1 MVLGDRGDS
10 VREEQKRLNGLGAE
24 PPLTVDGV
32 WGPKTQA
39 AFEKFGSPDGGT
51 TTTATANESGLLL
64 PGNAQLWR
72 NETSGE
78 DWVIYEVPGVMQA
91 DGTMSEPVF
100 VSWLVET
107 KEDLEAVVGPGKTP
121 TYTFSGSE
129 DDFTAK
135 GVIDLGGVDELRVSD
150 LEGDP
155 FDTWVED
162 MTALAAVQPWILDD
176 DYIGLVVQAAM
187 ERVDGRLSLEEIQG
201 TNWWKDNTAGQR
213 AWMETWFSDEKTA
226 QQMLD
231 DNRAS
236 MKYQLSQAGID
247 NASPD
252 LVNWMAD
259 RTTMGIW
266 STTRLQSQVA
276 ALADPYSVDTI
287 DDELFEYMANESI
300 NVDHTRDKEDTVRG
314 HLEEWLGP
322 VYGQWTDE
330 QIARKAGELRN
341 NPDGEQE
348 FIESL
353 KDQRMS
359 MFPEHTDR
367 NLSYQSIAA
376 PWRTYSQGIWGAPIE
391 DTDEVFQQVLRLNDP
406 REAGKVLRKAGIDRG
421 YDKTISD
428 VVQGM
433 QQGMKS
439 NVRGAV

>member
-1 MVLGDRGDS
+1 
-10 VREEQKRLNGLGAE
+10 
-24 PPLTVDGV
+24 
-32 WGPKTQA
+32 
-39 AFEKFGSPDGGT
+39 
-51 TTTATANESGLLL
+51 
-64 PGNAQLWR
+64 
-72 NETSGE
+72 
-78 DWVIYEVPGVMQA
+78 
-91 DGTMSEPVF
+91 
-100 VSWLVET
+100 
-107 KEDLEAVVGPGKTP
+107 
-121 TYTFSGSE
+121 
-129 DDFTAK
+129 
-135 GVIDLGGVDELRVSD
+135 
-150 LEGDP
+150 
-155 FDTWVED
+155 
-162 MTALAAVQPWILDD
+162 
-176 DYIGLVVQAAM
+176 
-187 ERVDGRLSLEEIQG
+187 
-201 TNWWKDNTAGQR
+201 
-213 AWMETWFSDEKTA
+213 
-226 QQMLD
+226 MLD

-322 VYGQWTDE
+322 VYG
-330 QIARKAGELRN
+330 
-341 NPDGEQE
+341 
-348 FIESL
+348 
-353 KDQRMS
+353 
-359 MFPEHTDR
+359 DR